1 MLRVEASNLPGQR
14 TMARSRRLHA
24 SSAPGVRR
32 GTSTSRHEILPPAS
46 PAAPP
51 PVQLSVPPAPSPTN
65 PERWSVRL
73 DLVDGDIARLYGYGL
88 ARGALVWKKGMVEW
102 RPLLITPELN
112 GLLRRT
118 RITLSESSPLPE
130 PSDPVTSPRLPAP
143 ARMPSGIPVSSD
155 DSARRVPLTVSPIA
169 LDVPAPAPS
178 KRRYDVA
185 AAAVLSFGLAW
196 FAHGSL
202 NPTEPTAAPATSV
215 AAAAAAAPPVAE
227 TPREPAPLATSS
239 IPQVALTDLPL
250 LGGKAPAAAADRP
263 ASTRVAATSSA
274 DGPSRSAL
282 VSALSRV
289 AGIAN
294 GCGERGGPVRVVIT
308 FAGSGVARSIKVSGA
323 DLPASTRSCIIG
335 AASRARVPA
344 FTGEPVT
351 VAKTL

>member
-1 MLRVEASNLPGQR
+1 VSGA
-14 TMARSRRLHA
+14 
-24 SSAPGVRR
+24 
-32 GTSTSRHEILPPAS
+32 
-46 PAAPP
+46 
-51 PVQLSVPPAPSPTN
+51 VPPAPSPTN

-118 RITLSESSPLPE
+118 RITLPEPTPLAE
-130 PSDPVTSPRLPAP
+130 PSDPVTAPRLPPP
-143 ARMPSGIPVSSD
+143 ARLPSDLPPASET
-155 DSARRVPLTVSPIA
+155 SARRVPLTVSPIA
-169 LDVPAPAPS
+169 LDVPAPTPS

-196 FAHGSL
+196 FAHGIL
-202 NPTEPTAAPATSV
+202 NPSSEPSTVPAPPV
-215 AAAAAAAPPVAE
+215 AAAAAPRPAEAPRAAAPLTISP
-227 TPREPAPLATSS
+227 

-250 LGGKAPAAAADRP
+250 LGNTGSTADRP
-263 ASTRVAATSSA
+263 ASARTAAASTSA
-274 DGPSRSAL
+274 DGPSRTAL
-282 VSALSRV
+282 VTALSRV
-289 AGIAN
+289 AGAAN

-308 FAGSGVARSIKVSGA
+308 FAGSGVARSIKVSGT

>member
-1 MLRVEASNLPGQR
+1 
-14 TMARSRRLHA
+14 
-24 SSAPGVRR
+24 
-32 GTSTSRHEILPPAS
+32 
-46 PAAPP
+46 
-51 PVQLSVPPAPSPTN
+51 
-65 PERWSVRL
+65 VRL

-118 RITLSESSPLPE
+118 RITLSESSPLAE

-143 ARMPSGIPVSSD
+143 ARLPSDIPESSD
-155 DSARRVPLTVSPIA
+155 ESARRVPLTVSPIA

-202 NPTEPTAAPATSV
+202 NAPSESTVAPAQSVVATAAAL
-215 AAAAAAAPPVAE
+215 PVAD
-227 TPREPAPLATSS
+227 PQRAPAPLATSS
-239 IPQVALTDLPL
+239 IPQVALTDLPV
-250 LGGKAPAAAADRP
+250 LGGKGWVAATAADRP
-263 ASTRVAATSSA
+263 ATTRSVSATSSA